1 MTDTETRT
9 VPLGGRQIRVK
20 KLGDLQLV
28 HLMRFAKILSSDSV
42 AVEQKLDIVPKM
54 LDVIHSIIDDP
65 ADLDYLEGL
74 ELAGQLNITDYL
86 EVVRAFQDA
95 PAKPVVR
102 RGRPRKQQ

>member
-9 VPLGGRQIRVK
+9 VTLGGRQIQVK

-28 HLMRFAKILSSDSV
+28 HLMRFARILQNDNVSV
-42 AVEQKLDIVPKM
+42 PDKLDIVPKM
-54 LDVIHSIIDDP
+54 LDVVHSIIVSPEDRE
-65 ADLDYLEGL
+65 ALTAL
-74 ELAGQLNITDYL
+74 ELAGELNISDYL

-95 PAKPVVR
+95 PAKPAVR